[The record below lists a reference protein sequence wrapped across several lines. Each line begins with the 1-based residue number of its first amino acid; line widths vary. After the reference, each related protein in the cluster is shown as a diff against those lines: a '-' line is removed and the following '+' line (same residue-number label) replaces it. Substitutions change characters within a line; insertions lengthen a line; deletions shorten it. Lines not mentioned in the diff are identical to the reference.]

1 MNIDLPPRQRQT
13 LLAMVGQFL
22 PDTQVWAFGSRIS
35 GTSRPWSDL
44 DIVVFPDAGDKRQV
58 SDLREALD
66 ESGLPF
72 RVDVLDWGTLPE
84 SFRENIKQNY
94 AVLR

>member
-1 MNIDLPPRQRQT
+1 
-13 LLAMVGQFL
+13 
-22 PDTQVWAFGSRIS
+22 
-35 GTSRPWSDL
+35 L
-44 DIVVFPDAGDKRQV
+44 DIVVFPDAGAKRQV

-66 ESGLPF
+66 ESSLPF

-94 AVLR
+94 VVLR

>member
-1 MNIDLPPRQRQT
+1 MTVNLPPRQRQT
-13 LLAMVGQFL
+13 LLSLVGQFL

-35 GTSRPWSDL
+35 GNSRPWSDL
-44 DIVVFPDAGDKRQV
+44 DIVVFPDAGAKRQV

-84 SFRENIKQNY
+84 NFQENIKQNY